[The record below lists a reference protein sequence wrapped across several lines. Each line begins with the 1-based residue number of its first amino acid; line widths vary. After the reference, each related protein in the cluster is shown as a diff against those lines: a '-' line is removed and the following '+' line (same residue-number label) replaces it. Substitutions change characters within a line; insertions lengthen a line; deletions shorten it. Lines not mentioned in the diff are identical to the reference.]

1 MDWTSPDDLAAQIE
15 RLWQRGRML
24 SARLEG
30 ADLYPLRLR
39 LKRPGRAELGQRFH
53 EVRTWIAAL
62 IAGSRERRGFGY
74 EIVWNEIDHR
84 QLGRNRLPAAI
95 VVPTE
100 EDALAL
106 IGRQDLAV
114 TFDRLARE
122 TLASFPSLQGWLIRK
137 PLTVVANAGE
147 WRRILAVLAWFETH
161 PCSDLYLRQLDIP
174 GIDTKFIEL
183 RRGLLT
189 ELLEQIQPRE
199 GAWERA
205 PPSFEQRFGLRSRP
219 ALIRFR
225 ILDPELFL
233 NGLSDITVPVE
244 QLAML
249 DLPVRRVFITENE
262 INGLAF
268 PETPGSIVLFKLGYA
283 LDLLSSVT
291 WLGDREILYWGDID
305 THGFAMLSRLRARF
319 PHTRSL
325 LMDRKTL
332 MAHRRLWSHETTPH
346 AGALAHL
353 NDEEQALYDELKED
367 GLGQGVRLE
376 QERISFSW
384 FQRALSS
391 GNIQQ
396 SAASATGSPVPQPHD
411 QKA

>member
-24 SARLEG
+24 SARLDG
-30 ADLYPLRLR
+30 ANLYPLALR
-39 LKRPGRAELGQRFH
+39 LKRPGRAELGQRFD

-62 IAGSRERRGFGY
+62 IACSRERRGFGY
-74 EIVWNEIDHR
+74 EIVWDEIDHR
-84 QLGRNRLPAAI
+84 QLGRNRLPAGI

-100 EDALAL
+100 DDALAL
-106 IGRQDLAV
+106 IGRQPQAE
-114 TFDRLARE
+114 TFAALARE

-137 PLTVVANAGE
+137 PLTVVTNAGE

-189 ELLEQIQPRE
+189 ELLEQILQRE
-199 GAWERA
+199 AAFEQA
-205 PPSFEQRFGLRSRP
+205 PQTFEQRFGLRSRP

-225 ILDPELFL
+225 ILDPALFL

-291 WLGDREILYWGDID
+291 WLGDREVLYWGDID

-319 PHTRSL
+319 PHVRSL
-325 LMDRKTL
+325 LMDRETL
-332 MAHRRLWSHETTPH
+332 MAHRGLWSRETAPNT
-346 AGALAHL
+346 GALAHL
-353 NDEEQALYDELKED
+353 NDEEQALHDELKED
-367 GLGQGVRLE
+367 GLGEGVRLE

-391 GNIQQ
+391 CYIQQ
-396 SAASATGSPVPQPHD
+396 SAVSASGSPVSQPQD
-411 QKA
+411 QTA